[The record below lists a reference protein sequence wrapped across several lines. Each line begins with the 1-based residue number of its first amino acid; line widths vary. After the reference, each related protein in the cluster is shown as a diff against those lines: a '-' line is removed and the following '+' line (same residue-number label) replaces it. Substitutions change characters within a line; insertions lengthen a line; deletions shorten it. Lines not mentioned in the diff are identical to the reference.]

1 MEPFFAGTSMGSR
14 GGLPTTA
21 AGDTREGH
29 VASRDQTRSP
39 DLQKL
44 EEKLRKDPN
53 SKLFF
58 PLAEEYIEA
67 GRLQEAITLLRTG
80 IKAHPDFLSARVALG
95 KALLSKGQVEEA
107 KQEFE
112 QVVTA
117 NPDNLMAHK
126 KLAGIYFKAGDAR
139 KALASC
145 EVILAVNPTDAEAVR
160 LRDQIGTLRE
170 VPPEEE
176 TTVQMH
182 VSAGAQPEA
191 EPTVVDRIPSRDE
204 SVEPTVTM
212 VQPTDLEPTV
222 VGPTLVEPI
231 AAREAVRS
239 PTEADIAEATEVVR
253 LPLGERETEVLAA
266 AEGLAPTGAN
276 ANGGT
281 DEELATIS
289 LADLYVAQGH
299 YHRGIAI
306 YRRLL
311 ERAPHDGELTA
322 KLDNALT
329 LERLLAPQAVDSEAV
344 KSEVVHQVL
353 TGTGPVESEPDSGVL
368 QPSLAGAAPGASS
381 HYAAIQRL
389 EAWLTRIA
397 ERRRR

>member
-1 MEPFFAGTSMGSR
+1 M
-14 GGLPTTA
+14 
-21 AGDTREGH
+21 
-29 VASRDQTRSP
+29 ASRDETRSP

-44 EEKLRKDPN
+44 EEKLRKDPH

-58 PLAEEYIEA
+58 PLAEEYIRV

-95 KALLSKGQVEEA
+95 KALLSKGQVEDA
-107 KQEFE
+107 KHEFE

-126 KLAGIYFKAGDAR
+126 KLAGIYFKGGDAR

-145 EVILAVNPTDAEAVR
+145 EVILALNPMDAEAVR
-160 LRDQIGTLRE
+160 LRDQIGTL
-170 VPPEEE
+170 PQASPEEE

-182 VSAGAQPEA
+182 VSAGAPPEA
-191 EPTVVDRIPSRDE
+191 EPTVVDRIPGRDE
-204 SVEPTVTM
+204 SVEPTVSM
-212 VQPTDLEPTV
+212 VQPAQVEPPQV
-222 VGPTLVEPI
+222 EPTLVEPM
-231 AAREAVRS
+231 AAREAGES
-239 PTEADIAEATEVVR
+239 LMEAEIAEATEVVR
-253 LPLGERETEVLAA
+253 LPSGAPEPEVPAA
-266 AEGLAPTGAN
+266 DEAPAPAGTDANGVADEGLATV
-276 ANGGT
+276 
-281 DEELATIS
+281 S

-299 YHRGIAI
+299 YQRGIAI

-311 ERAPHDGELTA
+311 ERTPHDGELAA
-322 KLDNALT
+322 KLENAVT
-329 LERLLAPQAVDSEAV
+329 LERLLAPHAVDAEAV

-353 TGTGPVESEPDSGVL
+353 TGAEPVGSESDIGAL
-368 QPSLAGAAPGASS
+368 QASLAGAGSGASP
-381 HYAAIQRL
+381 HHAAIQRL